1 MNKKIVIYGGGTFSY
16 VRSHLA
22 LSAPAFGS
30 TAVALNTICKGRFE
44 NMDVDLRL
52 TKMADYK
59 SNLITNDD
67 VAKDVDS
74 LLQDNTTKVIFFNVA
89 MTDYNGIIDDV
100 PSGKHA
106 KRLKT
111 AKDGNPTMVLTP
123 SDKVLNR
130 IRKQRKDIFL
140 VAFKTTADATD
151 SEMFEAGLNLLK
163 KNSCNLVLVNDIVR
177 KENFIIT
184 PEESIYRT
192 DSLNKDIQRLKTLE
206 MLVDMVYHRT
216 HLSFTRSTVV
226 DGKPIAWEDAQIYP
240 TLRNVIEYCINK
252 NAYKEFNGA
261 TTGHFAAK
269 LSDTEFLTSI
279 RKTNFNDIS
288 KNGMVYVKSDSPNS
302 VIAMGAKPSVGGQS
316 QRIIFGSFKDVD
328 CIVHF
333 HCPLKENHRDD
344 IKVMSQFEYECGS
357 HECGQ
362 NTKDGLT
369 KHGNLYA
376 VMLDN
381 HGPNIVFNH
390 NIDPQ
395 EVIDFIEA
403 NFALEKSTSGFEQVY
418 GILK

>member
-1 MNKKIVIYGGGTFSY
+1 MNKKIVIYGGGTFSF

-22 LSAPAFGS
+22 LAAPAFGE
-30 TAVALNTICKGRFE
+30 TAKTLYHMCKDQFE
-44 NMDVDLRL
+44 NMDIELRL
-52 TKMADYK
+52 TKMADSS
-59 SNLITNDD
+59 SNLVTNDD
-67 VAKDVDS
+67 VATDVDA
-74 LLQDNTTKVIFFNVA
+74 LLLDNTVKVVFFNVA
-89 MTDYNGIIDDV
+89 MTDYNGQIDDV

-140 VAFKTTADATD
+140 VAFKTTAGATD
-151 SEMFEAGLNLLK
+151 AEMFEAGLNLLK
-163 KNSCNLVLVNDIVR
+163 KNSCNLVIANDIVR
-177 KENFIIT
+177 KHNFIIT
-184 PEESIYRT
+184 PEESVYTSKYSWGVGR
-192 DSLNKDIQRLKTLE
+192 KDILLKAVN
-206 MLVDMVYHRT
+206 MAYHRT

-226 DGKPIAWEDAQIYP
+226 DGEPVSWNDVRVYP
-240 TLRNVIEYCINK
+240 ALREVINYCIKK

-269 LSDTEFLTSI
+269 ISDTEFLTSI
-279 RKTNFNDIS
+279 RKTNFNDID

-316 QRIIFGSFKDVD
+316 QRIIFGEFKDVD

-333 HCPLKENHRDD
+333 HCPLKEDHRDD
-344 IKVMSQFEYECGS
+344 ITVMSQFEYECGS
-357 HECGQ
+357 HECGE
-362 NTKDGLT
+362 NTKNGLSR
-369 KHGNLYA
+369 HGNLYA

-390 NIDPQ
+390 DIDPQ

-403 NFALEKSTSGFEQVY
+403 NFALDKSTSGFEQVF
-418 GILK
+418 ILRR

>member
-1 MNKKIVIYGGGTFSY
+1 
-16 VRSHLA
+16 
-22 LSAPAFGS
+22 
-30 TAVALNTICKGRFE
+30 
-44 NMDVDLRL
+44 
-52 TKMADYK
+52 MADSS
-59 SNLITNDD
+59 SNLVTNDD
-67 VAKDVDS
+67 VATDVDA
-74 LLQDNTTKVIFFNVA
+74 LLLDNTVKVVFFNVA
-89 MTDYNGIIDDV
+89 MTDYNGQIDDV

-140 VAFKTTADATD
+140 VAFKTTAGATD
-151 SEMFEAGLNLLK
+151 AEMFEAGLNLLK
-163 KNSCNLVLVNDIVR
+163 KNSCNLVIANDIVR
-177 KENFIIT
+177 KHNFIIT
-184 PEESIYRT
+184 PEESVYTSKYSWGVGR
-192 DSLNKDIQRLKTLE
+192 KDILLKAVN
-206 MLVDMVYHRT
+206 MAYHRT

-226 DGKPIAWEDAQIYP
+226 DGEPVSWNDVRVYP
-240 TLRNVIEYCINK
+240 ALREVINYCIKK

-269 LSDTEFLTSI
+269 ISDTEFLTSI
-279 RKTNFNDIS
+279 RKTNFNDID

-316 QRIIFGSFKDVD
+316 QRIIFGEFKDVD

-333 HCPLKENHRDD
+333 HCPLKEDHRDD
-344 IKVMSQFEYECGS
+344 ITVMSQFEYECGS
-357 HECGQ
+357 HECGE
-362 NTKDGLT
+362 NTKNGLSR
-369 KHGNLYA
+369 HGNLYA

-390 NIDPQ
+390 DIDPQ

-403 NFALEKSTSGFEQVY
+403 NFALDKSTSGFEQVF
-418 GILK
+418 ILRR

>member
-1 MNKKIVIYGGGTFSY
+1 MNKKIVIYGGGTFSF

-22 LSAPAFGS
+22 LAAPAFGE
-30 TAVALNTICKGRFE
+30 TAKTLYHMCKDQFE
-44 NMDVDLRL
+44 NMDIELRL
-52 TKMADYK
+52 TKMADSS
-59 SNLITNDD
+59 SNLVTNDD
-67 VAKDVDS
+67 VATDVDA
-74 LLQDNTTKVIFFNVA
+74 LLLDNTVKVVFFNVA
-89 MTDYNGIIDDV
+89 MTDYNGQIDDV

-140 VAFKTTADATD
+140 VAFKTTAGATD
-151 SEMFEAGLNLLK
+151 AEMFEAGLNLLK
-163 KNSCNLVLVNDIVR
+163 KNSCNLVIANDIVR
-177 KENFIIT
+177 KHNFIIT
-184 PEESIYRT
+184 PEESVYTSKYSWGVGR
-192 DSLNKDIQRLKTLE
+192 KDILLKAVN
-206 MLVDMVYHRT
+206 MAYHRT

-226 DGKPIAWEDAQIYP
+226 DGEPVSWNDVRVYP
-240 TLRNVIEYCINK
+240 ALREVINYCIKK

-269 LSDTEFLTSI
+269 ISDTEFLTSI
-279 RKTNFNDIS
+279 RKTNFNDID

-316 QRIIFGSFKDVD
+316 QRIIFGEFKDVD

-333 HCPLKENHRDD
+333 HCPLKEDHRDD
-344 IKVMSQFEYECGS
+344 ITVMSQFEYECGS
-357 HECGQ
+357 HECGE
-362 NTKDGLT
+362 NTKNGLSR
-369 KHGNLYA
+369 HGNLYA

-390 NIDPQ
+390 DIDPQ

-403 NFALEKSTSGFEQVY
+403 NFALDKSTSGFEQVF
-418 GILK
+418 ILRH